1 MNERGN
7 TPLHD
12 AARWNC
18 IGIVHLLLEN
28 DAPLNIKNV
37 QGLTPLQ
44 MAKVCGDGERF
55 KRERVIDRAQGERE
69 VDNVMFFFQI
79 FICWC
84 LLFVSCI
91 FF

>member
-44 MAKVCGDGERF
+44 MAKVCGDGEKSVRG
-55 KRERVIDRAQGERE
+55 KTGKGKE
-69 VDNVMFFFQI
+69 M
-79 FICWC
+79 
-84 LLFVSCI
+84 
-91 FF
+91 